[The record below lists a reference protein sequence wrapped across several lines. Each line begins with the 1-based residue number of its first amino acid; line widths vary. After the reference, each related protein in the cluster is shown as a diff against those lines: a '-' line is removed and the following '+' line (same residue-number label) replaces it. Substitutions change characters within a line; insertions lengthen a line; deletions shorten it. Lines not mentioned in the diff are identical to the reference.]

1 MPPAVSLYHN
11 TNTLSPAH
19 LFSQIDARSTTPLY
33 AQIATRIKVA
43 IAAGDLAPGAGL
55 PSVRQLASQLRINPA
70 TVVQAYRELETEGFV
85 EMKQG
90 AGTFVRQVPERRRG
104 DERSQQAQALVKR
117 MLEEAGRLRI
127 SPDELR
133 AALGKLLDG
142 ESR

>member
-1 MPPAVSLYHN
+1 M
-11 TNTLSPAH
+11 
-19 LFSQIDARSTTPLY
+19 
-33 AQIATRIKVA
+33 A